1 MLHPPP
7 IMTNQL
13 LVSTQEILFM
23 ILKLENFAFDFSD
36 MYSYHSFFFY
46 QAEGIREG
54 KLIFF
59 FLICLNHPCP

>member
-23 ILKLENFAFDFSD
+23 ILKLEKFAFDFSD
-36 MYSYHSFFFY
+36 MYSYHSFFF
-46 QAEGIREG
+46 IRLRG
-54 KLIFF
+54 LGRGS
-59 FLICLNHPCP
+59 

>member
-23 ILKLENFAFDFSD
+23 ILKLEKFAFDFSD

-59 FLICLNHPCP
+59 FF

>member
-13 LVSTQEILFM
+13 PVSTQEILFM
-23 ILKLENFAFDFSD
+23 ILKLEKFAFDFSD
-36 MYSYHSFFFY
+36 MYSYHSCFLFLFY
-46 QAEGIREG
+46 QTGGIREG

-59 FLICLNHPCP
+59 FF